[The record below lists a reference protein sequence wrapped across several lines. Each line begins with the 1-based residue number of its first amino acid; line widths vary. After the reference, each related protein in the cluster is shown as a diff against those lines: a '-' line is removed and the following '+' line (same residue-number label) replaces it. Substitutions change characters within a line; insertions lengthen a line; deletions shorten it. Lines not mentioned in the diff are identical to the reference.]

1 MARTSGSSGTT
12 DERPADGDELAG
24 TTDADVDWIE
34 DSAVDDYEFVVPD
47 VEWDDDEDF
56 VYVPEDRGVVR
67 KITAVLVSLFVFVFL
82 VLGLGGYWLYSQV
95 NPGGSQTEAVAFI
108 VPKDA
113 GLATISRLLEEKEII
128 TNATIFRYYAKSK
141 NIPGIRAG
149 EYDKL
154 YKNDSMDH
162 VIERLKQGP
171 LPPKFTEITLAEG
184 LWLNDT
190 LQKITEKYPEMAN
203 PQALQQAAVSLKSKY
218 RPADKPL
225 DGFLFPAGYRV
236 ADSDKGDP
244 QKLLDQMVKKFEQ
257 VGDEIGLQHADTT
270 MSGVAGTKTHI
281 GPYEVII
288 VASLVEAEA
297 KVPEDRARIARVI
310 YNRLKM
316 TPNEPIGIDA
326 TVLYALGEHKQEI
339 TKSDLEVD
347 SPFNLRK
354 KPGLT
359 PNPINSPGKES
370 LLAALNPSTEPGSDK
385 WLYYVLVD
393 KEGHHFFTGSYN
405 EFQKAAQNQPK

>member
-1 MARTSGSSGTT
+1 LASGDDLDGTT
-12 DERPADGDELAG
+12 EGDLEWVG
-24 TTDADVDWIE
+24 DDRDVDRGE
-34 DSAVDDYEFVVPD
+34 PGYVDEYEFVVPD
-47 VEWDDDEDF
+47 VDWDDDDENF

-67 KITAVLVSLFVFVFL
+67 KISAVLVSLFLFVFL

-95 NPGGSQTEAVAFI
+95 NPTGSQGEAGLFV

-141 NIPGIRAG
+141 NMPGIRAG
-149 EYDKL
+149 EYDRL
-154 YKNDSMDH
+154 FKNDSMDH

-171 LPPKFTEITLAEG
+171 LPPKFTEIVLAEG

-190 LQKITEKYPEMAN
+190 VLKITEKYPEMAN
-203 PQALQQAAVSLKSKY
+203 PQALQQASTGIKSKY

-225 DGFLFPAGYRV
+225 DGLLFPAGYRV
-236 ADSDKGDP
+236 AESDKGDP

-257 VGDEIGLQHADTT
+257 VGDEIGLQHAPTT
-270 MSGVAGTKTHI
+270 LDGVAGKTKIT
-281 GPYEVII
+281 PYEVIV

-310 YNRLKM
+310 YNRLKL
-316 TPNEPIGIDA
+316 TPTIPIGIDA
-326 TVLYALGEHKQEI
+326 TVLYALGEHKQEL
-339 TKSDLEVD
+339 TKTDLDID

-370 LLAALNPSTEPGSDK
+370 LLAALNPSTEPGSDR
-385 WLYYVLVD
+385 WQYYVLVD
-393 KEGHHFFTGSYN
+393 KEGHHFFTDDYDDFLNAS
-405 EFQKAAQNQPK
+405 KNQPK